1 MTEQIRI
8 SAGIGGSLSLEFANT
23 AGWHLSPEPAERLQT
38 WQDVVAWAV
47 EQGLIESDQ
56 AAAFS
61 HMEIELERV
70 HALREAIFRIG
81 LAVARSE
88 DPDEADLNAVVQ
100 RASGSL
106 PTPIWSGKSLRWH
119 FDQAIVPLS
128 LLGLVARDFVA
139 LLASERAAKLRLCA
153 GPDCGW
159 LFIDESRSKPRRWC
173 SMSDCGNR
181 SKARRAYAR
190 RKG

>member
-23 AGWHLSPEPAERLQT
+23 AAWHLSHEPVERLQT
-38 WQDVVAWAV
+38 WPDVVTWAG
-47 EQGLIESDQ
+47 EQGLIEGDQ
-56 AAAFS
+56 MTALS
-61 HMEIELERV
+61 HMKIEVERV

-81 LAVARSE
+81 LAVARGD
-88 DPDEADLNAVVQ
+88 DPDESDLKAVVQ
-100 RASGSL
+100 RASGAL
-106 PTPIWSGKSLRWH
+106 PAPIWSGKSLRWR
-119 FDQAIVPLS
+119 FDQAIAPSS
-128 LLGLVARDFVA
+128 LLELVARDFVA
-139 LLASERAAKLRLCA
+139 LLVSERASKLRLCA

-190 RKG
+190 RKD